1 VKSLSQVLQKQVFV
15 IEDDDDLRALLQA
28 TIAALGIGVRTFSEV
43 TEFLRKKN
51 ALCDLYVIDL
61 HLPGISGL
69 VFCRELKSDER
80 TKNIPVIVISGDLN
94 IGRLATKAYA
104 NDYLLKPFNQTMIA
118 EKIQQYIL

>member
-1 VKSLSQVLQKQVFV
+1 VFV
-15 IEDDDDLRALLQA
+15 IEDDDDLRALLKI
-28 TIAALGIGVRTFSEV
+28 TIEALGIGVTSFSEV
-43 TEFLRKKN
+43 TESLRGN

-69 VFCRELKSDER
+69 VFCRELRSDEK
-80 TKNIPVIVISGDLN
+80 TKNIPVIVISGNPD

-118 EKIQQYIL
+118 EKIQRYIL